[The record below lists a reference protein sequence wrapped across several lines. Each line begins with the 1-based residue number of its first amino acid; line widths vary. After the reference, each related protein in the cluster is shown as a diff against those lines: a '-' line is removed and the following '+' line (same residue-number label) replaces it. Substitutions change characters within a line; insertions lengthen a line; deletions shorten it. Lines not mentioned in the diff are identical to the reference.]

1 MSATPPADKEESS
14 LLTQLREVNAALGDA
29 NVSFALIG
37 GVAVNAHGFLRAT
50 HDLDILVLAED
61 ENAVHV
67 AVSALGYETLDRRPD
82 ISSYVCPPSRLDV
95 LHARRPI
102 TRDLLARAA
111 PVNFRDIQVRVISVE
126 GLIGLKIQA
135 FNDDPRRIR
144 DLDDM
149 IQLLKIN
156 RDGLNL
162 DEVRA
167 YFRLFDRETLL
178 NDILRTLG

>member
-1 MSATPPADKEESS
+1 MSADQPADKDESR
-14 LLTQLREVNAALGDA
+14 LLSQLREVDAALRK
-29 NVSFALIG
+29 VHVPFALIG

-50 HDLDILVLAED
+50 HDLDILVLAEND
-61 ENAVHV
+61 DALHI
-67 AVSALGYETLDRRPD
+67 AVSALGYETLNRRPD
-82 ISSYVCPPSRLDV
+82 ISSYVRPPLRLDV

-102 TRDLLARAA
+102 TRNLLARAA
-111 PVNFRDIQVRVISVE
+111 PVNFRDIQIRVISVE

-178 NDILRTLG
+178 DDILRALG